1 MEEVIMKEDSKPIY
15 VIGHRNPDTDS
26 ICSAI
31 GYAHMKQA
39 MGENAIA
46 ARTGKVNAETK
57 FVLEKLGFDKPTL
70 ILDLYP
76 RVKDIMNTNVVTAR
90 TNDTLRDLGRIMK
103 EHHVKA
109 VSVINDK
116 QLLVGV
122 VSVGDFSQLYFD
134 ELEMQDLSQ
143 TGVDFAG
150 ILRVLEGQLICG
162 EQLDKKVVGRVHIAA
177 GSNTVIHK
185 FIKADDIVLAGD
197 RTYAQ
202 LASLECGIACLVVT
216 SNAEIAPEVQQRA
229 AQLGIIVMKAR
240 HDTYTCA
247 RLINQSIPVEMIMQ
261 KNISWFKPTDLVSDI
276 KKNIASTN
284 YRLYPVVEKGKVV
297 GAIHRDKLM
306 IQERPKVILVDHNER
321 GQAVEG
327 IEEVQIIEIIDHH
340 RLGGLQTSEPIF
352 IRHEPVGCTA
362 TIVANM
368 HWHRGI
374 EIPGNIAGILLA
386 AILSDTVL
394 FKSPT
399 CTTKDRETA
408 AKLATIAGLDV
419 QEFGMSVLKAG
430 SSIKGMSAAD
440 IIGNDIKEFH
450 FGKYRVAIGQ
460 MSVMDSEEMLAI
472 KEQLVHDMEIMR
484 GKENYDMVL
493 LMVTNIIV
501 EGTHLI
507 YTGGQATSLLS
518 QAFGDS
524 EQENVLYLPGVMSRK
539 KQIIPPLSE
548 AVKS

>member
-1 MEEVIMKEDSKPIY
+1 MQEILTKEVTKPIY

-57 FVLEKLGFDKPTL
+57 FVLEKLGFDQPKL
-70 ILDLYP
+70 IIDLYP
-76 RVKDIMNTNVVTAR
+76 RVKDIMTTDIVTAR
-90 TNDTLRDLGRIMK
+90 TNDTLRDLGRLMK
-103 EHHVKA
+103 KHHTKS
-109 VSVINDK
+109 VSVVNDQ

-150 ILRVLEGQLICG
+150 ILRVLEGTLVCG
-162 EQLDKKVVGRVHIAA
+162 EHLENKVIGRVHIAA

-185 FIKADDIVLAGD
+185 FIKPGDIVLAGD
-197 RTYAQ
+197 RTNAQ
-202 LASLECGIACLVVT
+202 LSCLQCGIACLVVT
-216 SNAEIAPEVQQRA
+216 SDAEVETEVQELA
-229 AQLGIIVMKAR
+229 AQQGVIVIKAS

-261 KNISWFKPTDLVSDI
+261 KNISCFKATDLVSDI
-276 KKNIASTN
+276 KKNIANTN
-284 YRLYPVVEKGKVV
+284 YRLYPVVEKGRVI
-297 GAIHRDKLM
+297 GAIHRDKLI
-306 IQERPKVILVDHNER
+306 IQERTKVILVDHNER

-368 HWHRGI
+368 HWHRAI
-374 EIPGNIAGILLA
+374 EIPANIAGILLA

-408 AKLATIAGLDV
+408 EKLATIAGLNIQD
-419 QEFGMSVLKAG
+419 FGMSVLKAG
-430 SSIKGMSAAD
+430 ASIKEMSPTD
-440 IIGNDIKEFH
+440 IISHDIKEFH
-450 FGKYRVAIGQ
+450 IGNYRMAIGQ
-460 MSVMDSEEMLAI
+460 ISVMDSEEILAI
-472 KEQLVHDMEIMR
+472 KESIIQNMEVMR

-493 LMVTNIIV
+493 LMVTNIIT

-507 YTGGQATSLLS
+507 YTKEATSLLS
-518 QAFGDS
+518 QAFGGGLQD
-524 EQENVLYLPGVMSRK
+524 NVLYLPGVMSRK

-548 AVKS
+548 TVKN

>member
-1 MEEVIMKEDSKPIY
+1 MKEICTPTY

-57 FVLEKLGFDKPTL
+57 FVLEKLGFEKPQL
-70 ILDLYP
+70 IMDLYP
-76 RVKDIMNTNVVTAR
+76 RVKDIMNSKIVTAR
-90 TNDTLRDLGRIMK
+90 TDDTLRDLGIMMK
-103 EHHVKA
+103 THHVKA
-109 VSVINDK
+109 VSVVDE
-116 QLLVGV
+116 QQMLVGV
-122 VSVGDFSQLYFD
+122 VSLGDFSQLYFD
-134 ELEMQDLSQ
+134 ELEMQNLSQ

-150 ILRVLEGQLICG
+150 ILRVLEGNLICG
-162 EQLDKKVVGRVHIAA
+162 ENLQRKVAGRVHIAA
-177 GSNTVIHK
+177 GSSALIQK
-185 FIKADDIVLAGD
+185 FINKHDIVLAGD
-197 RTYAQ
+197 RIDAQ
-202 LASLECGIACLVVT
+202 LACLQCGIDCLVLTGNSEVT
-216 SNAEIAPEVQQRA
+216 PKVQELA
-229 AQLGIIVMKAR
+229 MKLGIIVIKVSL
-240 HDTYTCA
+240 DTYTSA

-261 KNISWFKPTDLVSDI
+261 KKISSFKPSDLLSDI
-276 KKNIASTN
+276 KNTVANTN
-284 YRLYPVVEKGKVV
+284 YRLYPVVENGKVV
-297 GAIHRDKLM
+297 GHINRDKL
-306 IQERPKVILVDHNER
+306 IVQERTKVILVDHNER

-327 IEEVQIIEIIDHH
+327 IEEAQIMEIIDHH

-368 HWHRGI
+368 HWHRNI
-374 EIPGNIAGILLA
+374 EIPADIAGLLLA

-408 AKLATIAGLDV
+408 EKLATIAGLNV

-430 SSIKGMSAAD
+430 ASIKGMSAAD
-440 IIGNDIKEFH
+440 IISNDIKEFQI
-450 FGKYRVAIGQ
+450 GNYRIAIGQ
-460 MSVMDSEEMLAI
+460 FSVMDVEEILEI
-472 KEQLVHDMEIMR
+472 QDQLRKDMEVLR
-484 GKENYDMVL
+484 DKENYDMVL
-493 LMVTNIIV
+493 LMVTNIIA

-507 YTGGQATSLLS
+507 HVGQPVGLLS

-524 EQENVLYLPGVMSRK
+524 TQDGLLYLPGVMSRK
-539 KQIIPPLSE
+539 KQVIPPLSE
-548 AVKS
+548 AVKV

>member
-1 MEEVIMKEDSKPIY
+1 MKEICTPTY

-57 FVLEKLGFDKPTL
+57 FVLEKLGFEKPQL
-70 ILDLYP
+70 IMDLYP
-76 RVKDIMNTNVVTAR
+76 RVKDIMNSKIVTAR
-90 TNDTLRDLGRIMK
+90 TDDTLRDLGIMMK
-103 EHHVKA
+103 THHVKA
-109 VSVINDK
+109 VSVVDE
-116 QLLVGV
+116 QQMLVGV
-122 VSVGDFSQLYFD
+122 VSLGDFSQLYFD
-134 ELEMQDLSQ
+134 ELEMQNLSQ

-150 ILRVLEGQLICG
+150 ILRVLEGNLICG
-162 EQLDKKVVGRVHIAA
+162 ENLQRKVAGRVHIAA
-177 GSNTVIHK
+177 GSSALIQK
-185 FIKADDIVLAGD
+185 FINKHDIVLAGD
-197 RTYAQ
+197 RIDAQ
-202 LASLECGIACLVVT
+202 LACLQCGIDCLVLTGNSEVT
-216 SNAEIAPEVQQRA
+216 PKVQELA
-229 AQLGIIVMKAR
+229 MKLGIIVIKVSL
-240 HDTYTCA
+240 DTYTSA

-261 KNISWFKPTDLVSDI
+261 KKISTFKPSDLLSDI
-276 KKNIASTN
+276 KNTVANTN
-284 YRLYPVVEKGKVV
+284 YRLYPVVENGKVI
-297 GAIHRDKLM
+297 GHINRDKL
-306 IQERPKVILVDHNER
+306 IVQERTKVILVDHNER

-327 IEEVQIIEIIDHH
+327 IEEAQIMEIIDHH

-368 HWHRGI
+368 HWHRNI
-374 EIPGNIAGILLA
+374 EIPADIACLLLA

-408 AKLATIAGLDV
+408 EKLATIAGLNV

-430 SSIKGMSAAD
+430 ASIKGMSAAD
-440 IIGNDIKEFH
+440 IISNDIKEFQI
-450 FGKYRVAIGQ
+450 GNYRIAIGQ
-460 MSVMDSEEMLAI
+460 FSVMDVEEILEI
-472 KEQLVHDMEIMR
+472 QDQLRKDMEVLR
-484 GKENYDMVL
+484 DKENYDMVL
-493 LMVTNIIV
+493 LMETNIIA

-507 YTGGQATSLLS
+507 HVGQPVGLLS

-524 EQENVLYLPGVMSRK
+524 TQDGLLYLPGVMSRK
-539 KQIIPPLSE
+539 KQVIPPLSE
-548 AVKS
+548 AVKV

>member
-1 MEEVIMKEDSKPIY
+1 MKEISKPIY

-57 FVLEKLGFDKPTL
+57 FVLEKLGFDKPKL
-70 ILDLYP
+70 IIDLYP
-76 RVKDIMNTNVVTAR
+76 RVKDIMNSNVVTAR

-103 EHHVKA
+103 EHHVKS
-109 VSVINDK
+109 VSVVNE
-116 QLLVGV
+116 QETLVGV
-122 VSVGDFSQLYFD
+122 VSVGNFAQLYFD
-134 ELEMQDLSQ
+134 ELEMKDLNH

-150 ILRVLEGQLICG
+150 ILRVLDGKLICG
-162 EQLDKKVVGRVHIAA
+162 EDLHRKVVGRLHIAA
-177 GSNTVIHK
+177 GSTTVIK
-185 FIKADDIVLAGD
+185 ENIKPNAIVLAGNRID
-197 RTYAQ
+197 AQ
-202 LASLECGIACLVVT
+202 LACLECGIACLVLTV
-216 SNAEIAPEVQQRA
+216 NAEISPEVEEIAVRQ
-229 AQLGIIVMKAR
+229 GVVVIKATY
-240 HDTYTCA
+240 DTYTSA

-261 KNISWFKPTDLVSDI
+261 KNITWFKPTDLVSDI
-276 KKNIASTN
+276 KKTIANTN
-284 YRLYPVVEKGKVV
+284 YRLYPVVENGKVV
-297 GAIHRDKLM
+297 GAIHRDKLI
-306 IQERPKVILVDHNER
+306 IQERTKVILVDHNEQ

-368 HWHRGI
+368 HWHRDI
-374 EIPGNIAGILLA
+374 EIPANIAGILLA

-399 CTTKDRETA
+399 CTNKDRQTA
-408 AKLATIAGLDV
+408 EKLAAIAGLNV

-430 SSIKGMSAAD
+430 ASIIGMSTAD
-440 IIGNDIKEFH
+440 IIGNDIKEFQI
-450 FGKYRVAIGQ
+450 GNYRMAIGQ
-460 MSVMDSEEMLAI
+460 MSVMDSQEILAI
-472 KEQLVHDMEIMR
+472 KEQLIQDMEVIR
-484 GKENYDMVL
+484 RKENYDMVL
-493 LMVTNIIV
+493 LMVTNIIT

-507 YTGGQATSLLS
+507 YTEKAASLLS
-518 QAFGDS
+518 QAFGNSAQDS
-524 EQENVLYLPGVMSRK
+524 VLHLPGVMSRK
-539 KQIIPPLSE
+539 KQVIPPLSE
-548 AVKS
+548 AVKI